1 MKNRTT
7 NLRRLIDKY
16 SVRYG
21 EQDPIVI
28 DLKNQLQVL
37 ESDQKV
43 MVVENFKPFPS
54 RRQRLEQSEYLE
66 SIAG

>member
-21 EQDPIVI
+21 EQDSIVI

-54 RRQRLEQSEYLE
+54 RRQRLEQSEDLE

>member
-43 MVVENFKPFPS
+43 MFVENFKPFPS
-54 RRQRLEQSEYLE
+54 RRQRLEQSEDLE

>member
-1 MKNRTT
+1 MKNQTT

-21 EQDPIVI
+21 EQDSIVI

-54 RRQRLEQSEYLE
+54 RRQRLEQSEDLE

>member
-1 MKNRTT
+1 MKYRTT

-54 RRQRLEQSEYLE
+54 RRQRLEQSEDLE

>member
-16 SVRYG
+16 STRYG

-28 DLKNQLQVL
+28 DLKNQLEVL

-43 MVVENFKPFPS
+43 IVVENVKPFPS
-54 RRQRLEQSEYLE
+54 SRQRLEQSKDLE

>member
-54 RRQRLEQSEYLE
+54 RRQRLEQSENLE